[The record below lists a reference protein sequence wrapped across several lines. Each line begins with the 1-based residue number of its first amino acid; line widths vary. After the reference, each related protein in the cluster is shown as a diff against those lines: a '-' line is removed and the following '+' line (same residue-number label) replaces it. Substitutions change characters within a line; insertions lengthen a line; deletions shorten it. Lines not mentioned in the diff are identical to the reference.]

1 MSEDRVVVGRDEPS
15 GRRRGGTIRSR
26 LLVAFVLIALIPSL
40 ITVASA
46 LFFGVR
52 GAHQRL
58 FSHMES
64 VAVLKEAEISA
75 WVDTLE
81 TDLTSVM
88 LDEEALGQMHYILTE
103 SPESEYY
110 DTVHIALSRHLL
122 EVARLSGRFESIF
135 LINADGQ
142 VVLSTR
148 PEQEGER
155 YYGWAFF
162 SEGMTRPGVHVVW
175 EKGVLWVA
183 VVRPI
188 RTRPDVPEGVLV
200 GRVGFSMLQQVMDE
214 RTGLGDTGETFLV
227 SPEGAVLT
235 DLLGE
240 QVVYLPDRVFYVSA
254 LDQQTSG
261 YSMYRNYEGRPV
273 IGMYRWLPEIGLTL
287 FVEQAQSEAFL
298 SIYVMMITVGGV
310 ALLNLLGAVLV
321 ALFTTRRIANPLADL
336 ATIAERIAAGE
347 KAVVRFRVP
356 RPGATEFADIVR
368 GDMRFEHAQVDDFVI
383 LRSDGTPTYH
393 LASTVDDVDYAIT
406 HVIRGEDLLS
416 STPKHILLTE
426 AMGADRVT
434 YAHLSLLMG
443 PDGKKLSKRH
453 GDTAMAAYRETGYLP
468 EALNNY
474 LALLGWNIGDDE
486 TIASLDEMI
495 DRFDLSTVSK
505 NPAVFDPKKLE
516 WMNGVYIRE
525 MDEAEF
531 VAATLPLVEESVGR
545 TLSEEDRARYAML
558 VPLVK
563 ERAKLLPEVA
573 SQARFLFVDI
583 DEYDEKSWSKVMAV
597 EEGPV
602 ALDGAI
608 AALEDLDPWT
618 TETIDAALRTMIEER
633 DLSARKGFQPIR
645 VAVSGSMVSPPLFE
659 SLEILGRD
667 ETLARIRAARSALS

>member
-1 MSEDRVVVGRDEPS
+1 MTPRVRFAPSPTGYLHVGAARTALYNYLFARNSGGTFILRSDDTDKARSTDEFQEDILEHLRWLGLEWDEGFEIGGTHGSYRQSNRYDRYREIAQDLVDRGSAYYSFATVEQLDIFKREARESGTSPAYDGSLEPS
-15 GRRRGGTIRSR
+15 DAEVSER
-26 LLVAFVLIALIPSL
+26 L
-40 ITVASA
+40 AS
-46 LFFGVR
+46 
-52 GAHQRL
+52 
-58 FSHMES
+58 
-64 VAVLKEAEISA
+64 
-75 WVDTLE
+75 
-81 TDLTSVM
+81 
-88 LDEEALGQMHYILTE
+88 
-103 SPESEYY
+103 
-110 DTVHIALSRHLL
+110 
-122 EVARLSGRFESIF
+122 
-135 LINADGQ
+135 
-142 VVLSTR
+142 
-148 PEQEGER
+148 
-155 YYGWAFF
+155 
-162 SEGMTRPGVHVVW
+162 
-175 EKGVLWVA
+175 
-183 VVRPI
+183 
-188 RTRPDVPEGVLV
+188 
-200 GRVGFSMLQQVMDE
+200 
-214 RTGLGDTGETFLV
+214 
-227 SPEGAVLT
+227 
-235 DLLGE
+235 
-240 QVVYLPDRVFYVSA
+240 
-254 LDQQTSG
+254 
-261 YSMYRNYEGRPV
+261 
-273 IGMYRWLPEIGLTL
+273 
-287 FVEQAQSEAFL
+287 
-298 SIYVMMITVGGV
+298 
-310 ALLNLLGAVLV
+310 
-321 ALFTTRRIANPLADL
+321 
-336 ATIAERIAAGE
+336 GE

-393 LASTVDDVDYAIT
+393 LASTVDDVDYGIT

-416 STPKHILLTE
+416 STPKHILLAE
-426 AMGADRVT
+426 AMGADSAT

-495 DRFDLSTVSK
+495 DRFDLTTVSK

-531 VAATLPLVEESVGR
+531 VSATLPLVEESVGR
-545 TLSEEDRARYAML
+545 SLSEEDRARYVML

-563 ERAKLLPEVA
+563 ERAKLLSDVA

-597 EEGPV
+597 DEGPV

-618 TETIDAALRTMIEER
+618 TDTIDAALRTMIEER
-633 DLSARKGFQPIR
+633 ELSARKGFQPIR

-667 ETLARIRAARSALS
+667 ETLARIRTARAALS

>member
-1 MSEDRVVVGRDEPS
+1 MTPRVRFAPSPTGYLHVGAARTALYNYLFARNNGGAFILRSDDTDKARSTDEFQEDILEHLRWLGLEWDEGFEIGGTHGSYRQSDRYDRYREVAKDLVDRGRAYYSFATAEQLDAFKREAREAGTSPAYDGSLEPS
-15 GRRRGGTIRSR
+15 DAEVSER
-26 LLVAFVLIALIPSL
+26 L
-40 ITVASA
+40 AS
-46 LFFGVR
+46 
-52 GAHQRL
+52 
-58 FSHMES
+58 
-64 VAVLKEAEISA
+64 
-75 WVDTLE
+75 
-81 TDLTSVM
+81 
-88 LDEEALGQMHYILTE
+88 
-103 SPESEYY
+103 
-110 DTVHIALSRHLL
+110 
-122 EVARLSGRFESIF
+122 
-135 LINADGQ
+135 
-142 VVLSTR
+142 
-148 PEQEGER
+148 
-155 YYGWAFF
+155 
-162 SEGMTRPGVHVVW
+162 
-175 EKGVLWVA
+175 
-183 VVRPI
+183 
-188 RTRPDVPEGVLV
+188 
-200 GRVGFSMLQQVMDE
+200 
-214 RTGLGDTGETFLV
+214 
-227 SPEGAVLT
+227 
-235 DLLGE
+235 
-240 QVVYLPDRVFYVSA
+240 
-254 LDQQTSG
+254 
-261 YSMYRNYEGRPV
+261 
-273 IGMYRWLPEIGLTL
+273 
-287 FVEQAQSEAFL
+287 
-298 SIYVMMITVGGV
+298 
-310 ALLNLLGAVLV
+310 
-321 ALFTTRRIANPLADL
+321 
-336 ATIAERIAAGE
+336 GE

-356 RPGATEFADIVR
+356 RPGATEFDDIVR

-618 TETIDAALRTMIEER
+618 TETIDAALRAMIEER

>member
-1 MSEDRVVVGRDEPS
+1 MTPRVRFAPSPTGYLHVGAARTALYNYLFARNNGGAFILRSDDTDKARSTDEFQEDILEHLRWLGLEWDEGFEIGGTHGSYRQSDRYDRYREVAKDLVDRGRAYYSFATAEQLDAFKREAREAGTSPAYDGSLEPS
-15 GRRRGGTIRSR
+15 DVEVSER
-26 LLVAFVLIALIPSL
+26 L
-40 ITVASA
+40 AS
-46 LFFGVR
+46 
-52 GAHQRL
+52 
-58 FSHMES
+58 
-64 VAVLKEAEISA
+64 
-75 WVDTLE
+75 
-81 TDLTSVM
+81 
-88 LDEEALGQMHYILTE
+88 
-103 SPESEYY
+103 
-110 DTVHIALSRHLL
+110 
-122 EVARLSGRFESIF
+122 
-135 LINADGQ
+135 
-142 VVLSTR
+142 
-148 PEQEGER
+148 
-155 YYGWAFF
+155 
-162 SEGMTRPGVHVVW
+162 
-175 EKGVLWVA
+175 
-183 VVRPI
+183 
-188 RTRPDVPEGVLV
+188 
-200 GRVGFSMLQQVMDE
+200 
-214 RTGLGDTGETFLV
+214 
-227 SPEGAVLT
+227 
-235 DLLGE
+235 
-240 QVVYLPDRVFYVSA
+240 
-254 LDQQTSG
+254 
-261 YSMYRNYEGRPV
+261 
-273 IGMYRWLPEIGLTL
+273 
-287 FVEQAQSEAFL
+287 
-298 SIYVMMITVGGV
+298 
-310 ALLNLLGAVLV
+310 
-321 ALFTTRRIANPLADL
+321 
-336 ATIAERIAAGE
+336 GE

-356 RPGATEFADIVR
+356 RPGATEFDDIVR

-645 VAVSGSMVSPPLFE
+645 VAISGSMVSPPLFE

>member
-1 MSEDRVVVGRDEPS
+1 MTPRVRFAPSPTGYLHVGAARTALYNYLFARNNGGAFILRSDDTDKARSTDEFQEDILEHLRWLGLEWDEGFEIGGPHGSYRQSDRYDRYREVAKDLVDRGRAYYSFATAEQLDAFKREAREAGTSPAYDGSLEPS
-15 GRRRGGTIRSR
+15 DVEVSER
-26 LLVAFVLIALIPSL
+26 L
-40 ITVASA
+40 AS
-46 LFFGVR
+46 
-52 GAHQRL
+52 
-58 FSHMES
+58 
-64 VAVLKEAEISA
+64 
-75 WVDTLE
+75 
-81 TDLTSVM
+81 
-88 LDEEALGQMHYILTE
+88 
-103 SPESEYY
+103 
-110 DTVHIALSRHLL
+110 
-122 EVARLSGRFESIF
+122 
-135 LINADGQ
+135 
-142 VVLSTR
+142 
-148 PEQEGER
+148 
-155 YYGWAFF
+155 
-162 SEGMTRPGVHVVW
+162 
-175 EKGVLWVA
+175 
-183 VVRPI
+183 
-188 RTRPDVPEGVLV
+188 
-200 GRVGFSMLQQVMDE
+200 
-214 RTGLGDTGETFLV
+214 
-227 SPEGAVLT
+227 
-235 DLLGE
+235 
-240 QVVYLPDRVFYVSA
+240 
-254 LDQQTSG
+254 
-261 YSMYRNYEGRPV
+261 
-273 IGMYRWLPEIGLTL
+273 
-287 FVEQAQSEAFL
+287 
-298 SIYVMMITVGGV
+298 
-310 ALLNLLGAVLV
+310 
-321 ALFTTRRIANPLADL
+321 
-336 ATIAERIAAGE
+336 GE

-356 RPGATEFADIVR
+356 RPGATEFDDIVR

-618 TETIDAALRTMIEER
+618 TETIDAALRAMIEER